1 MPSDGL
7 RGARSVARMSG
18 HGRARRWAVLAA
30 LVAVLCAL
38 PAVVGA
44 LPADDAD
51 VPAADLRDA
60 VLASAGVGFSGYAV
74 SAGGLTLPVSDQL
87 PTVADLLSDRVRLRV
102 WWRGEDEH
110 RVDVLTAAGE
120 TGVHTDPS
128 GTWTWEYESAT
139 AERTAAAPLALPAP
153 PDLVP
158 AALGRRLLSEAADD
172 ELSRIGARRVAG
184 RDALGLRVVPAA
196 AAASVARVEVW
207 ADAATGLPL
216 AVEVVADGADVP
228 ALDTRFL
235 DLELAVPPPGVV
247 AFTPPPGARVRE
259 GRDVGG
265 LLAEAGRR
273 LPAAPLPDTLAGLP
287 RREPTGAPGAVGVY
301 GSGVTL
307 LTVVPVPY
315 RLASALRATL
325 ASAPGAVADERG
337 TRIAAGPL
345 GLVLVEPPGRGAHLL
360 TGTVTLDA
368 LADAAAALGG
378 TPA

>member
-1 MPSDGL
+1 M
-7 RGARSVARMSG
+7 
-18 HGRARRWAVLAA
+18 AA

-51 VPAADLRDA
+51 VAAADLRDA

-87 PTVADLLSDRVRLRV
+87 PAVADLLSDRVQLRV

-120 TGVHTDPS
+120 TGVHTDPA

-139 AERTAAAPLALPAP
+139 AERTRPVPLALPAP

-184 RDALGLRVVPAA
+184 RDALGLRLVPAA
-196 AAASVARVEVW
+196 AASSVAHVDVW

-216 AVEVVADGADVP
+216 AVEVVADGASAP

-235 DLELAVPPPGVV
+235 DLDPSPPPAAVV
-247 AFTPPPGARVRE
+247 AFTPPAGARVRE

-265 LLAEAGRR
+265 LLDEAGSR
-273 LPAAPLPDTLAGLP
+273 LPAARLPDTLAGLP
-287 RREPTGAPGAVGVY
+287 RRDLAGAPAAVGVY
-301 GSGVTL
+301 GGGVTL
-307 LTVVPVPY
+307 LVVAPVPH
-315 RLASALRATL
+315 RLASALRAAL
-325 ASAPGAVADERG
+325 AAAPDAVADERG
-337 TRIAAGPL
+337 TRVAAGPL

-368 LADAAAALGG
+368 LADAAAVLGRA
-378 TPA
+378 PA

>member
-1 MPSDGL
+1 
-7 RGARSVARMSG
+7 MSG
-18 HGRARRWAVLAA
+18 HGRARRWAVLGA

-44 LPADDAD
+44 LPADDTD
-51 VPAADLRDA
+51 VPVADLRDA

-74 SAGGLTLPVSDQL
+74 SAGGLSLPVSDQL
-87 PTVADLLSDRVRLRV
+87 PEVADLLSDRVQLRV

-120 TGVHTDPS
+120 TGVHTDAG

-139 AERTAAAPLALPAP
+139 AERTSPAPLALPAP

-158 AALGRRLLSEAADD
+158 AALGRRLLSEAAGA

-184 RDALGLRVVPAA
+184 RDALGLRLVPAA
-196 AAASVARVEVW
+196 AASSVARVDVW

-216 AVEVVADGADVP
+216 AVEVVADGAAAP

-235 DLELAVPPPGVV
+235 DVDLAAPPAAVV
-247 AFTPPPGARVRE
+247 GFTPPPGARVRE
-259 GRDVGG
+259 GSDVGG
-265 LLAEAGRR
+265 LLAQAGTR
-273 LPAAPLPDTLAGLP
+273 LPATVLPASLAGLP
-287 RREPTGAPGAVGVY
+287 RRELAGAPDAVGAY

-307 LTVVPVPY
+307 LAVAPVPH
-315 RLASALRATL
+315 RLAAALRATL
-325 ASAPGAVADERG
+325 ATAPGAVVDERG

-345 GLVLVEPPGRGAHLL
+345 ALTLVEPPGRGAHLL
-360 TGTVTLDA
+360 VGTVTLDA

-378 TPA
+378 VPA